1 MYCSATDFQDMVSF
15 AAVALFSAYVSLR
28 SGLDRRVITALDI
41 ASGDLNGTMIPLS
54 HFSIISGAILTG
66 VEITGSPHAIDSSR
80 VKGRPSKRLGR
91 MCADFQGR

>member
-15 AAVALFSAYVSLR
+15 AAVALFFASVSLR

-54 HFSIISGAILTG
+54 HFSIISGTIPTG
-66 VEITGSPHAIDSSR
+66 VETIGRPHADASIA
-80 VKGRPSKRLGR
+80 VNEYPSVRLGSKN
-91 MCADFQGR
+91 MSAF